1 MTQAG
6 YRISSFYKTLG
17 VQRCGFPACVLLI
30 KEVAILSTKSNMN
43 TMYNEIYLQ
52 QKLKWIIEPS
62 QHHVPVSYLASAIKN
77 IEGLGFTF
85 SKPLIEALRT
95 LSIPNFIANYR
106 SIEAQLKRMVKA
118 NYKYKPM
125 YPNFPEQVMEMD
137 EAELYLNA
145 IYHYYT
151 LLMPDEEAI
160 DPTCAHEI
168 KTAKINDKKN
178 LTKKNLRVIDLGD
191 LEQFYEM
198 IQDLMSAKT
207 SISSGDKELIE
218 LVIME
223 EQNVAQLLPSEIP
236 LKENVAFI
244 AGLLLKYGKADVAY
258 IGCYF
263 KTATDVLRLAVA
275 LSEGDVSLADNTK
288 FRKFKRSERRL
299 LLGLL
304 NQCHEPLE
312 DMLRYK
318 ERWIRLGEII
328 HPSEY
333 KKQYPQSAEAFDSIR
348 NGQKIVTFRTEV
360 EQALRYHNT
369 VGATYLLAERPGEF
383 ARRLDHLLRT
393 HPSPDEVVF
402 TFSLIVKEVSTPV
415 LLQVMT
421 HFNHRNHA
429 PKWRTFFPK
438 GSVGK
443 AIAIPNT
450 LPKLTQA
457 ICSEIVSLCQQV
469 LIERFS
475 TLEPLG
481 KVFIADSLQKH
492 HVPFGMRSAS
502 KSLRTLTRGSRI
514 AMPQGNTIRFFL
526 WWKEGKINGT
536 HSGRVDI
543 DLSAI
548 MYNKKWE
555 YMEHISYTNLRSSQY
570 KAYHSG
576 DIVSAPQGACEFI
589 DIDIDS
595 VLQYGGRYV
604 VSYLNSFTLQAFCDL
619 PECFAG
625 WMMRSKTDSKE
636 VFDPKTVV
644 DVIDL
649 AADTQIAIPVILD
662 LFKREVIWCDLAL
675 RRHPAYYNNV
685 EGNLKGMMA
694 IGQAMTSVVKPN
706 LYDLFQLHAT
716 ARGEVTSNIEDA
728 DTVFS
733 MDEGITPF
741 DTGTIVGQ
749 YL

>member
-6 YRISSFYKTLG
+6 YRISPFYKTLG

-30 KEVAILSTKSNMN
+30 KEVAQVSTKSNMN

-52 QKLKWIIEPS
+52 QNLKWIVEPS
-62 QHHVPVSYLASAIKN
+62 QHHVPSSYLASAIKN
-77 IEGLGFTF
+77 IEQLGFTF

-106 SIEAQLKRMVKA
+106 AIEAQLKRMVKA
-118 NYKYKPM
+118 DYKYKPM
-125 YPNFPEQVMEMD
+125 YPNFPEQVMEIN

-145 IYHYYT
+145 IFHYYT

-160 DPTCAHEI
+160 DRTCAHEI
-168 KTAKINDKKN
+168 KTAKINDTNK

-198 IQDLMSAKT
+198 IQLLMSAKT

-223 EQNVAQLLPSEIP
+223 EQNVAQLLPPEIP

-244 AGLLLKYGKADVAY
+244 AGLLLEYGKADVTY
-258 IGCYF
+258 IGRYF

-299 LLGLL
+299 LLALL

-318 ERWIRLGEII
+318 ERWIRLGEIA

-333 KKQYPQSAEAFDSIR
+333 KRQYPQSAQAFDSIR
-348 NGQKIVTFRTEV
+348 NGHNIVTFRSEV
-360 EQALRYHNT
+360 EQALRYNNT
-369 VGATYLLAERPGEF
+369 VGATYLLSERPGEY

-402 TFSLIVKEVSTPV
+402 TFSLIAKEVSTPV

-443 AIAIPNT
+443 AVAIPNK

-457 ICSEIVSLCQQV
+457 VCSEIVTLCQQV

-514 AMPQGNTIRFFL
+514 AMPPGNTIRFFL

-536 HSGRVDI
+536 DTGRVDI

-548 MYNKKWE
+548 MYNKQWQ
-555 YMEHISYTNLRSSQY
+555 YMEHVSYTNLRSSQY

-604 VSYLNSFTLQAFCDL
+604 VSYLNSFTLHAFCDL

-625 WMMRSKTDSKE
+625 WMIRSKTDSRE

-662 LFKREVIWCDLAL
+662 LLKREVIWCDLAL

-685 EGNLKGMMA
+685 EGNLKGMIA

-716 ARGEVTSNIEDA
+716 ARGEVTSNIEEA
-728 DTVFS
+728 DTIFS
-733 MDEGITPF
+733 MENGVTPF